1 MINYRLSKIVSGN
14 NTHKDLTLGIA
25 TDIDA
30 ISDDIILA
38 KISFIGGKDVIRFNI
53 GWPAAV
59 PQRVRNELRIYISMK
74 FREPNEHNC
83 ELFVQSVI
91 TYIIKVFI

>member
-30 ISDDIILA
+30 ITDDIILA
-38 KISFIGGKDVIRFNI
+38 KVSFIGGKDVIKFNI
-53 GWPAAV
+53 EWPSVV
-59 PQRVRNELRIYISMK
+59 P
-74 FREPNEHNC
+74 
-83 ELFVQSVI
+83 
-91 TYIIKVFI
+91 

>member
-14 NTHKDLTLGIA
+14 NTYKDLNLGIA

-30 ISDDIILA
+30 IEDDIILA

-53 GWPAAV
+53 NWPAVV
-59 PQRVRNELRIYISMK
+59 P
-74 FREPNEHNC
+74 
-83 ELFVQSVI
+83 
-91 TYIIKVFI
+91 